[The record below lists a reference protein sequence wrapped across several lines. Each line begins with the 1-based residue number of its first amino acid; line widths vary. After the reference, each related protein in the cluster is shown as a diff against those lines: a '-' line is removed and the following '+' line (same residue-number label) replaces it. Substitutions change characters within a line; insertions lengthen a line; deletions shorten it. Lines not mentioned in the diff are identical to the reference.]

1 MSEKLKSGD
10 LLFLTSAFNDYF
22 HKRHKDSKLILT
34 NRLAKLEE
42 IIDWDSKKGKLIKA
56 ARIKSGKWK
65 KLSIEDN
72 KYLIS
77 IFYHDLVGREGQK
90 GVCERGVC
98 MFQCD
103 PETKAPLFC
112 KVPEWMFR
120 EIMKKGE
127 EFGLVLERKKSDE

>member
-10 LLFLTSAFNDYF
+10 LLFLTSAFNEYF
-22 HKRHKDSKLILT
+22 HKKHKDSKLILT

-42 IIDWDSKKGKLIKA
+42 IIDWESKKGKLIKA
-56 ARIKSGKWK
+56 ARVKSGKWK

-72 KYLIS
+72 KYIIS
-77 IFYHDLVGREGQK
+77 IFYHDLVGRNGQK
-90 GVCERGVC
+90 GVCERGVP
-98 MFQCD
+98 MFHCD
-103 PETKAPLFC
+103 PETEERFFE

-127 EFGLVLERKKSDE
+127 EFGVVLEK